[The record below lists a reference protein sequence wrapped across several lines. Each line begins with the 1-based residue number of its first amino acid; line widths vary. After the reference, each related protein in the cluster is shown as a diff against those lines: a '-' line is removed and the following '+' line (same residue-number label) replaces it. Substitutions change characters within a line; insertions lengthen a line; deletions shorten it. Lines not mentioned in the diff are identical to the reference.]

1 MECVSSDGDDVK
13 MKYKMKY
20 IEIDGERVEVHGC
33 LNCPFY
39 EGRDIE
45 YYCRHPSRTQVESY
59 EWVGGL
65 VRSTEYVRTSKG
77 RWIRSRCPLREV
89 EE

>member
-1 MECVSSDGDDVK
+1 MFMGCVSSDRGGV
-13 MKYKMKY
+13 KMKY
-20 IEIDGERVEVHGC
+20 IEIDGEKVEVHDCKDCPCYDQGSEYRGC
-33 LNCPFY
+33 AM
-39 EGRDIE
+39 
-45 YYCRHPSRTQVESY
+45 CRHPSRSHVESY

-65 VRSTEYVRTSKG
+65 NRTEYVRVSKD